1 IYNLLLV
8 RTYLRKSLG
17 DFLFR
22 FYLLNL
28 VLQKCNKPYIN
39 RCGAYKNEKMNI
51 KETFLILLILT
62 ILGCQNYE
70 KKENLLV
77 QKEFGK
83 FRNDND
89 SLSVELNLKKF
100 NNWNELI
107 KQAERISCNDSV
119 PKITLKTKKTSKIIY
134 FQNPCWERFA
144 CILIKEKNV
153 IVINNNKIIKNS
165 REPNPLDSLK
175 TILKRD
181 YYNFGKNPSLSD
193 NPKKLLIQISYEKNE
208 FKDFE
213 KTLKKLTE
221 TYEEVTENRKINIC
235 LNERIETIPITKPP
249 PPTPLY

>member
-1 IYNLLLV
+1 LKHATNHI
-8 RTYLRKSLG
+8 
-17 DFLFR
+17 
-22 FYLLNL
+22 
-28 VLQKCNKPYIN
+28 QQ
-39 RCGAYKNEKMNI
+39 RCGAYKKENLNI

-77 QKEFGK
+77 QEEFGK
-83 FRNDND
+83 FRKYND

-107 KQAERISCNDSV
+107 ERAERISCNDSI
-119 PKITLKTKKTSKIIY
+119 PKITLKTEKTSKIIY
-134 FQNPCWERFA
+134 FQNPCWEKFA

-153 IVINNNKIIKNS
+153 IIINNNKIIKNS
-165 REPNPLDSLK
+165 GKHHPLDSLK

-193 NPKKLLIQISYEKNE
+193 NPEKLLIQISYEKNE
-208 FKDFE
+208 FKNFE

-221 TYEEVTENRKINIC
+221 TFEEVAKNRKINIW

-249 PPTPLY
+249 PPIPLY